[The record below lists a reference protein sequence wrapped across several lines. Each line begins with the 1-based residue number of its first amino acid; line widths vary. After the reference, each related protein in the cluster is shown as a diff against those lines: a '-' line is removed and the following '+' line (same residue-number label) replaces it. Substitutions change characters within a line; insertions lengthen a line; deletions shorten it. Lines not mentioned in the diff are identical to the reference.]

1 MSVKFIPVA
10 AFVHLIVLAIVNPA
24 NAQLTVR
31 PPPGAEVAKAINLL
45 PPNDQAPIKQ
55 ARDETFPV
63 FIFLPGV
70 LGSKLTRTENGLK
83 TVIWGDMKLRLR
95 IRDFISRIDATLG
108 YRENDVVEA
117 EILDDFYIDTDAGHF
132 GFNIYGHAY
141 QSLKLMN
148 LSNTDNIL
156 RFAYD
161 WRQSNKNSAIAF
173 QNWLCQ
179 PKQLEKIKN
188 RPVVIIAHSMGGL
201 VLKYWLKHFYENE
214 SCPGS
219 DKFSGLMKIR
229 KIMLVGTPNFGAPKA
244 LVALASEYSV
254 FIDPSDNPFW
264 LSAARIDAATLSRA
278 VNKHG
283 IYFPSAYELLPIVN
297 TNDTCFRNPEWPKT
311 VELHLTSGEA
321 GKFDLFD
328 ATTWKELG
336 WPRQLA
342 GNSRLEFVQNRLPAL
357 LRSAKEFLCDVASFD
372 VDAHFDVI
380 RFFGDDRD
388 TVCTVTIIQPVNSRM
403 PFEIRVEPMCPG
415 DGTVPRWIG
424 RAEGQTLEERRRP
437 AHDEHKKLVSNNDF
451 LSYLRGFYGDLLN
464 EFKQRAVKNSEGN
477 VLPIANVFATVRYF
491 PPSAPSEAGTDPVS
505 QEVGNKVLEKLNL
518 SQAFIYNAIRP
529 VQSRADEVSSARAEG
544 YRAFVDVADADPKR
558 QLWALNNAA
567 HIYLKN
573 QDFVLAGELSKKA
586 IEFADIPTK
595 RDVFSENE
603 LSDLVAKAAVTA
615 AISANKLGNKNE
627 ASFYRD
633 LALKNHS
640 QKARKLQLQ

>member
-1 MSVKFIPVA
+1 M
-10 AFVHLIVLAIVNPA
+10 
-24 NAQLTVR
+24 
-31 PPPGAEVAKAINLL
+31 AKAISLL
-45 PPNDQAPIKQ
+45 SPNDQAAIKQ

-83 TVIWGDMKLRLR
+83 TVIWGEMKLRDLT
-95 IRDFISRIDATLG
+95 SRINDQLA
-108 YRENDVVEA
+108 YRENDDVKA
-117 EILDDFYIDTDAGHF
+117 EILDDFYVDLDVAHP
-132 GFNIYGHAY
+132 GFDIYGHAY

-148 LSNTDNIL
+148 LSNTENIL

-179 PKQLEKIKN
+179 PQQLQKIKN
-188 RPVVIIAHSMGGL
+188 HPVVVIAHSMGGL
-201 VLKYWLKHFYENE
+201 VLKYWLKHFYDNE

-229 KIMLVGTPNFGAPKA
+229 KIMLLGTPNFGAPKA

-254 FIDPSDNPFW
+254 FVDPSDNPFW
-264 LSAARIDAATLSRA
+264 RSVARIDADTLSRT

-311 VELHLTSGEA
+311 VELRLTNGEA

-328 ATTWKELG
+328 AKTWKEFG
-336 WPRQLA
+336 WPTQLA
-342 GNSRLEFVQNRLPAL
+342 GDSRLEFVQNRLPTL
-357 LRSAKEFLCDVASFD
+357 LQSAKEFLCDVASFD
-372 VDAHFDVI
+372 IDAHFDVV

-403 PFEIRVEPMCPG
+403 PFEIRVQPMCAG
-415 DGTVPRWIG
+415 DGTVPKWIG
-424 RAEGQTLEERRRP
+424 RAEGQTLEEKRRP
-437 AHDEHKKLVSNNDF
+437 AHDEHKKLVSNKDF
-451 LSYLRGFYGDLLN
+451 LSYLNGFYADLLN
-464 EFKQRAVKNSEGN
+464 EFKQRAVKKTEGN
-477 VLPIANVFATVRYF
+477 VVPIANVFATVRYF

-505 QEVGNKVLEKLNL
+505 QEVGNKVLDILNL
-518 SQAFIYNAIRP
+518 SQASIYNTIRP
-529 VQSRADEVSSARAEG
+529 VQSRADELSPARAEG

-558 QLWALNNAA
+558 QLWALNNAS

-573 QDFVLAGELSKKA
+573 EDFVLAGELSKKA

-595 RDVFSENE
+595 RNVFSENE

-633 LALKNHS
+633 LALRNHS
-640 QKARKLQLQ
+640 QKARMLQLQ